1 MASVRHFSVWLGC
14 EEPFSVL
21 FRWEYVVEYALV
33 QNTFFFV
40 VIFLTMES
48 LKLQHF
54 HYARK
59 GNSMAKAPV
68 FKCFEEFNE
77 NSDQTKWES
86 YSAQLEKVKKLQKQI
101 RDLKKFSTVGNTK
114 EK

>member
-1 MASVRHFSVWLGC
+1 VRIL
-14 EEPFSVL
+14 L
-21 FRWEYVVEYALV
+21 FRILV
-33 QNTFFFV
+33 KSAELSYQYQTYNNQNTFFFV

>member
-1 MASVRHFSVWLGC
+1 
-14 EEPFSVL
+14 
-21 FRWEYVVEYALV
+21 
-33 QNTFFFV
+33 
-40 VIFLTMES
+40 MES

-86 YSAQLEKVKKLQKQI
+86 YSAQLEKIKKLQKQI